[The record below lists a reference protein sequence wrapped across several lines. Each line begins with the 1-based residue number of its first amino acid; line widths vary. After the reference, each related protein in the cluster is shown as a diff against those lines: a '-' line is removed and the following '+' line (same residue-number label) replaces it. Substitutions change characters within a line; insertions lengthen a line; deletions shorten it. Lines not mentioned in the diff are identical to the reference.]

1 MSTDSNFN
9 ELPNNSITDLRDI
22 GGDHFSRDL
31 QEMMFGFG
39 DQWPPC
45 RESVQLIETLVKE
58 YIADLAHRAQEIAL
72 KTEYPLD
79 KECFIFLVRADQRK
93 FSRIQRLLNAHHEIQ
108 NARKVRKREDN
119 LA

>member
-1 MSTDSNFN
+1 MSTDSN
-9 ELPNNSITDLRDI
+9 PNQLQNDPTTDLSDI

-45 RESVQLIETLVKE
+45 RESVQLMETLVKE

-93 FSRIQRLLNAHHEIQ
+93 FLRVQRLLNAHNEIQ
-108 NARKVRKREDN
+108 DARKVRKREGH